1 MMMRMMRRTLH
12 LQDGDGCDI
21 KERIRLCLGLKM
33 VNKHVAFMKLIKNFQ
48 RTQLALLLWC
58 VQSRTLFHFYC
69 SISGM
74 CSLVNS
80 NDVNFNDIICFVA
93 CAKKNVDLGFLS
105 QTRLVMFLQ
114 HLKGFSNQFYRF

>member
-33 VNKHVAFMKLIKNFQ
+33 VNKHVAFMKLMKNFQ

-58 VQSRTLFHFYC
+58 VFVSFLLF
-69 SISGM
+69 
-74 CSLVNS
+74 
-80 NDVNFNDIICFVA
+80 NFRHVLI
-93 CAKKNVDLGFLS
+93 G
-105 QTRLVMFLQ
+105 
-114 HLKGFSNQFYRF
+114 